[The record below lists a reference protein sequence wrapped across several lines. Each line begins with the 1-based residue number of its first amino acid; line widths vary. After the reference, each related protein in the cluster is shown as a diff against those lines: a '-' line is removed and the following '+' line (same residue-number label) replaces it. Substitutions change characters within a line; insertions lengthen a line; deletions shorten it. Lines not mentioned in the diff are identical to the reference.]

1 MGISRRDFLMR
12 VGQAG
17 GYSAAF
23 VAMQHL
29 GLMPMVGEQWKP
41 IEAAPGSGKGV
52 KVVVLGGGIGGLVSA
67 YELRK
72 LGYEVTVLEARE
84 RPGGRVWT
92 GRKGDKVEFVDGTVQ
107 TIDWAEGNYQNMGA
121 GRLPSTHWTILQ
133 YCRDLKVPLEVEVNS
148 TRSSL
153 LQNDNANGGVAM
165 EQRRVEGDT
174 RGHVSELLAK
184 CISQGALD
192 QDLSAEDKAR
202 MIAFLNSYGDLD
214 KTNKYVGGSRG
225 LGRAGWKIPP
235 AAGTQVGV
243 ANPPLDMKLLL
254 DANFWANLLF
264 TEEWP
269 QEATM
274 MQPVGGMDRIP
285 YAFAKSLGP
294 VVQYSSPV
302 TGFKRTAKGV
312 SVTYTQSGAE
322 KNIEAAYCIVAL
334 PFEILKKLPNDL
346 SPAVQRVVT
355 DSTASGSFKIA
366 WESRR
371 FWEQDYNIYGGLS
384 FLSQGMSP
392 LWYPSAKLMAETGV
406 FVSGYMEEQGT
417 PFYTMTLEEKF
428 AASKASVEKLHPG
441 HGKELAK
448 PVYVGWRHIK
458 WNEASW
464 IRSWGGGR
472 AGYNT
477 ILEADGPYYLAGDTV
492 SNVNAWQEGAAL
504 SAKRVVQMISDKVK
518 SARLAGGEDWVG
530 GGLL

>member
-1 MGISRRDFLMR
+1 MGFSRRDFLTR
-12 VGQAG
+12 VGRVG

-23 VAMQHL
+23 ATMQHL
-29 GLMPMVGEQWKP
+29 GLMPMYGEQWKP
-41 IEAAPGSGKGV
+41 IDAAAGSGKGV

-67 YELRK
+67 YELKK

-92 GRKGDKVEFVDGTVQ
+92 GRKGDKVEFVDGTTQ
-107 TIDWAEGNYQNMGA
+107 TINWSNGNYQNLGA

-133 YCRDLKVPLEVEVNS
+133 YCRELKVPLEVEVNTSRS
-148 TRSSL
+148 TL
-153 LQNDNANGGVAM
+153 LQNDDANGGVPVT
-165 EQRRVEGDT
+165 QRRAEGDT

-184 CISQGALD
+184 CITQGALD
-192 QDLSAEDKAR
+192 QDFSKEDKDR

-214 KTNKYVGGSRG
+214 KSNRYVGGSRG
-225 LGRAGWKIPP
+225 LGRSGWKTPP
-235 AAGTQVGV
+235 GAGRQVGI
-243 ANPPLDMKLLL
+243 PDTPLEMKVLL
-254 DANFWANLLF
+254 DENFWNNLLF

-274 MQPVGGMDRIP
+274 MQPVGGMDKIP
-285 YAFAKSLGP
+285 YAFAKSLGS

-302 TGFKRTAKGV
+302 TSFKRTANGV
-312 SVTYTQSGAE
+312 SVTYTQGGAT
-322 KNIEAAYCIVAL
+322 KNIEAAYCIIAL
-334 PFEILKKLPNDL
+334 PFEILKKLDNDL
-346 SPAVQRVVT
+346 SPEFKSVVT
-355 DSTASGSFKIA
+355 GSTASGSYKIA

-384 FLSQGMSP
+384 FLSQGPSP
-392 LWYPSAKLMAETGV
+392 LWYPSADLMAETGV

-417 PFYTMTLEEKF
+417 PFYTMSLEEKF
-428 AASKASVEKLHPG
+428 AESKKSVEKVHPG
-441 HGKELAK
+441 HGAELK
-448 PVYVGWRHIK
+448 NPIYVGWRKIK

-472 AGYNT
+472 AGYNV
-477 ILEADGPYYLAGDTV
+477 IIEADGPYYLAGDTV

-518 SARLAGGEDWVG
+518 GSKA
-530 GGLL
+530 